1 MSAIHECENIT
12 RNNQQQQRG
21 GTEQWNIIMLCIS
34 SVHNLANNR
43 SSKSKVVLK
52 SPVSSVPGAR
62 SQGRCRLSFCV
73 CPHLATSNCGP
84 GDV

>member
-1 MSAIHECENIT
+1 MSAVHECGNIT

-43 SSKSKVVLK
+43 SSKSKVLLK

-62 SQGRCRLSFCV
+62 SQEQVSPQFLRVPTPG
-73 CPHLATSNCGP
+73 HLQLWP
-84 GDV
+84 W